1 MQPAWIPKQHL
12 VHATRKA
19 GPHFFQLYVVKV
31 GAISNGVLLRTLC
44 VVFAVQRH
52 LIWIIY
58 LGGLHLLEASHQSM
72 VYAGHDQWGKT

>member
-1 MQPAWIPKQHL
+1 MQPTWIPKQHL

-19 GPHFFQLYVVKV
+19 GPRFFQLYMVKV
-31 GAISNGVLLRTLC
+31 GAVSNGALLRTLC

-58 LGGLHLLEASHQSM
+58 LWGLHLLEASHQSV
-72 VYAGHDQWGKT
+72 VYAGRYQ